1 MNLPISVFSI
11 RTISIA
17 VALVSVSF
25 FAARLTRYANRPTF
39 GFETYYT
46 SATLLSL
53 GIPAEVLYDNSE
65 FIRQRAQKTGV
76 DSREPFVPNPP
87 AAAILFIPLTLVPLP
102 VAKVVWECLS
112 LGFLLGFFMIIKKE
126 ENLDSV
132 ESLALIAF
140 AFAFT
145 PLYMNFVYGQMY
157 ALLLLLLSC
166 MFWAWHSKRDLLTAF
181 FLASLLLLKGFGAF
195 LVLLLVF
202 RKEWMVLGLTFGMV
216 LAGIAVSAAFIGIGV
231 WSSYGA
237 SIWETLSHL
246 GLSSVIQRNLVGLVG
261 TITDIAVGPT
271 VALSAGLIAGSA
283 GILFWFNRRTDPDD
297 FRAPFGVA
305 VILSLLCS
313 PIIAD
318 YHYVLLLLPLFFL
331 YDRLRHGFSKAQL
344 SMFAAALFLV
354 STRFPLTSGTRGT
367 LAGLLTFSRVY
378 GSLLLL
384 ILFLIPFLPGSNRQ
398 SVAFSAAM
406 EKKQ

>member
-1 MNLPISVFSI
+1 
-11 RTISIA
+11 
-17 VALVSVSF
+17 
-25 FAARLTRYANRPTF
+25 
-39 GFETYYT
+39 
-46 SATLLSL
+46 
-53 GIPAEVLYDNSE
+53 
-65 FIRQRAQKTGV
+65 
-76 DSREPFVPNPP
+76 
-87 AAAILFIPLTLVPLP
+87 LTLVPLP

-112 LGFLLGFFMIIKKE
+112 LGFLLGFFMIIKKQ

-384 ILFLIPFLPGSNRQ
+384 ILFLIPFLPRSNRQ